1 MENRDMLTSSTRIK
15 VIGVGGAGNNA
26 VDRIR
31 LEMEVMD
38 GLDLCCV
45 NTDMR
50 TLADSPVGEQFILG
64 GNVTRGLGC
73 GGDPQ
78 LGKQAAKSDT
88 QSVARLVEG
97 YELIFLISSL
107 GGGTGGGASPV
118 IAQIARKYGCLIIA
132 FVNMPFTFEGER
144 RYKQAR
150 QALNELQV
158 VCDAVVPLP
167 NDVLL
172 QEEAAQESVLHAF
185 SKADEWITRGVRS
198 IWSML
203 AKPGLINLDF
213 SSLRKVFKIQ
223 GGKTLF
229 GLGSGSG
236 PGFIQDALNDLMQC
250 PLLHVPHFSKVAD
263 NLLVN
268 IVGGT
273 DLSMAQIEEVMA
285 HITDQFGS
293 KANTTMGAVIDEGK
307 QQSIEI
313 CVIGTTEMEGARQHK
328 PILTASPQPKKR
340 RQPALS
346 MPASKAPD
354 AAVGAPKPDYL
365 NAGSSWVQQDLK
377 IELLEGNR
385 GYFEETARNE
395 YGGQDLDMP
404 TYLRK
409 GMRVVLT

>member
-1 MENRDMLTSSTRIK
+1 MENSDILTSSTRIK
-15 VIGVGGAGNNA
+15 VVGVGGAGNNA

-50 TLADSPVGEQFILG
+50 TLAESPVSEQFLLG
-64 GNVTRGLGC
+64 RNVTRGLGC
-73 GGDPQ
+73 GGDPL
-78 LGKQAAKSDT
+78 LGKEAAKSDT
-88 QSVARLVEG
+88 QSIARLLEG

-118 IAQIARKYGCLIIA
+118 IAQIARKYGCFVIA

-144 RYKQAR
+144 RYKQAN
-150 QALNELQV
+150 QALDELQV

-167 NDVLL
+167 NDCLL
-172 QEEAAQESVLHAF
+172 QDEAAQESVLHAF
-185 SKADEWITRGVRS
+185 SRADDWITRGVRS

-213 SSLRKVFKIQ
+213 SSLRKVFKMR

-229 GLGSGSG
+229 GVGCGSG
-236 PGFIQDALNDLMQC
+236 PHFIQDALNDLMQC
-250 PLLHVPHFSKVAD
+250 PLLHVPDFSKVAD

-273 DLSMAQIEEVMA
+273 DLSMAQIEAVMA

-307 QQSIEI
+307 QESIEI
-313 CVIGTTEMEGARQHK
+313 CVIGVTETKGAG
-328 PILTASPQPKKR
+328 PLQPKLPAKVQTAKR
-340 RQPALS
+340 RQPVLPS
-346 MPASKAPD
+346 STPSVLDTSVGVKKAD
-354 AAVGAPKPDYL
+354 HL
-365 NAGSSWVQQDLK
+365 NSTVSWVQQDLK

-385 GYFEETARNE
+385 GYFEDTDRNE
-395 YGGQDLDMP
+395 FGGQDLDMP